1 MMYNQPYVV
10 DPGHDVVNRDYRQ
23 DEQNSLI
30 FNQEFIRNKV
40 RTEFYPFLNDQ
51 LKELVM
57 QIEMYI

>member
-10 DPGHDVVNRDYRQ
+10 DQGHDVVNRDYRQ

-30 FNQEFIRNKV
+30 FNQEYIRNKV

>member
-10 DPGHDVVNRDYRQ
+10 DQGHDVVNRDYRQ

>member
-10 DPGHDVVNRDYRQ
+10 DQGHDVVNRDYRQ

-30 FNQEFIRNKV
+30 FNQECIRNKV
-40 RTEFYPFLNDQ
+40 RTELYPFLNDQ